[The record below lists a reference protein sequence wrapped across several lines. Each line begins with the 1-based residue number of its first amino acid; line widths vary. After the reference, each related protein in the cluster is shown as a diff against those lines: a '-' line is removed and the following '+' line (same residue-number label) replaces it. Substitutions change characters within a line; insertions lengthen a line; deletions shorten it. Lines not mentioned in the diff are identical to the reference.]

1 MAGEARSY
9 QFGDFTL
16 DAADCQLLRNGQ
28 TVDLR
33 PKVFETLLFL
43 VQRRGRLVTRDDL
56 LAGVWAD
63 TNVGEEVLTHCVTE
77 VRKALGDD
85 RRQPRY
91 VRTVTRRGYKFI
103 AEVGTIGATPSPS
116 APPADATPAPPTA
129 IAVLP
134 FANISGD
141 PENEY
146 LCDGLSEEI
155 INGLTKLP
163 ALRVVAHS
171 SSFAFKGRD
180 TDVREIGR
188 QLGVGSLLEGSVRTS
203 GNRLR
208 IAVQLINT
216 ADGYHLWSEQYDR
229 RLGDLFEIEDEIS
242 AAILDKLKLKLL
254 AGRRPVRRPT
264 DSVEAYHLYLKGRAC
279 WHRRFRGQLENAIE
293 CFEKAVSLD
302 GQFAPALTG
311 LADCYGTLGVWGF
324 APPTAVFPRAQEL
337 ARRALE
343 IDDTLAEAHAALAF
357 VDTFYGWSWEA
368 AERGFARATDL
379 NPGSALTRLWNGHLL
394 SILGR
399 FDDAFAEM
407 RIAQNLDPLSPVVG
421 PNLGWTYTL
430 AHQYDRAL
438 DELKAVLDF
447 DPNNGLAHFYL
458 GYAFVGAGKFKEAI
472 RSLEKAREVTGGM
485 PWLAES
491 IGWIQGLRGDQRS
504 ARAALAA
511 AAQRTGGGYVPS
523 SAVAMLHL
531 GLDDDSAALD
541 WLEKALAE
549 RDALMVWIPF
559 MSAFDRL
566 HGQPRFEA
574 LLRALGLP

>member
-1 MAGEARSY
+1 MFGEARSY
-9 QFGDFTL
+9 EFGDFTL
-16 DAADCQLLRNGQ
+16 DSGGCQLLRNGAA
-28 TVDLR
+28 VNLR
-33 PKVFETLLFL
+33 PKVFQTLLFL
-43 VQRRGRLVTRDDL
+43 VQRAGRLVTRDDL
-56 LAGVWAD
+56 LVGVWAD

-77 VRKALGDD
+77 VRKALDD
-85 RRQPRY
+85 DPRQPRY
-91 VRTVTRRGYKFI
+91 VRTVACRGYTFI
-103 AEVGTIGATPSPS
+103 AEVGTIRATRTLSGQPT
-116 APPADATPAPPTA
+116 DATPAPPTA

-146 LCDGLSEEI
+146 LCDGLAEEI

-180 TDVREIGR
+180 GDVREIGR

-203 GNRLR
+203 GDRLR
-208 IAVQLINT
+208 IAAQLINT

-229 RLGDLFEIEDEIS
+229 KAGDLFEIEDEIS
-242 AAILDKLKLKLL
+242 AAILDKLKVKLL
-254 AGRRPVRRPT
+254 AVRRPARRPT
-264 DSVEAYHLYLKGRAC
+264 DSVEAYHLYLKGRAF
-279 WHRRFRGQLENAIE
+279 WHGRFRGQLEKAIE
-293 CFEKAVSLD
+293 CFEKAVALD
-302 GQFAPALTG
+302 GQFAPAHTG

-324 APPTAVFPRAQEL
+324 APPTVVFPRAQEW

-357 VDTFYGWSWEA
+357 VEAFYGWSWEA
-368 AERGFARATDL
+368 AERGFARSIDL
-379 NPGSALTRLWNGHLL
+379 NPGSALTHLWNGHLL

-399 FDDAFAEM
+399 FDEAFAEM
-407 RIAQNLDPLSPVVG
+407 RVAQGLDPLSPVVG
-421 PNLGWTYTL
+421 ANLGWTYTL

-438 DELKAVLDF
+438 DELNAVLGF

-458 GYAFVGAGKFKEAI
+458 GYALVGAGKLRDAV

-491 IGWIQGLRGDQRS
+491 IAWIQGLGGDERS
-504 ARAALAA
+504 VRAALAA
-511 AAQRTGGGYVPS
+511 AAHRTGRGYVPT
-523 SAVAMLHL
+523 SAAAMLHL
-531 GLDDDSAALD
+531 GLDDDSATLD
-541 WLEKALAE
+541 CLEKALAE

-559 MSAFDRL
+559 MPAFDRL
-566 HGQPRFEA
+566 HGQPRFGA
-574 LLRALGLP
+574 LLRGLGLG